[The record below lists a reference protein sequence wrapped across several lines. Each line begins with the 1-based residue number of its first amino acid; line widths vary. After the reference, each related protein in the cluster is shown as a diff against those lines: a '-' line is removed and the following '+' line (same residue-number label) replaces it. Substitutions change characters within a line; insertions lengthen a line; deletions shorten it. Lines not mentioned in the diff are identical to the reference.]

1 MRFMNLIPR
10 NFLFDDDLEDFF
22 VTKPSKR
29 GEMKC
34 DIYEKDNKYY
44 IELDAPG
51 FDKKDINIECDKG
64 YLTVTAVK
72 NEEDNDENK
81 NYIRRERS
89 YGKYQRSFYIGEV
102 DSENVKAE
110 FKHGML
116 KIVVPKQKEA
126 ETKKR
131 IEIE

>member
-1 MRFMNLIPR
+1 MNLIPR
-10 NFLFDDDLEDFF
+10 KFYLDDVFDDFES
-22 VTKPSKR
+22 TNN
-29 GEMKC
+29 MKC
-34 DIYEKDNKYY
+34 DIYEKDGDYH
-44 IELDAPG
+44 IEMDIPVFG
-51 FDKKDINIECDKG
+51 KKDINIECDKG

>member
-1 MRFMNLIPR
+1 MNLIPR

-51 FDKKDINIECDKG
+51 FDKKDINIEVKDG
-64 YLTVTAVK
+64 YLTIKASKETEDK
-72 NEEDNDENK
+72 EETK
-81 NYIRRERS
+81 NYIRRERVV
-89 YGKYQRSFYIGEV
+89 GSFTKSFALGDV
-102 DSENVKAE
+102 DTDKIDAKFEN
-110 FKHGML
+110 GIL
-116 KIVVPKQKEA
+116 NITVPKKEIQ
-126 ETKKR
+126 ENKKY
-131 IEIE
+131 IEVK

>member
-1 MRFMNLIPR
+1 MMDLNPR
-10 NFLFDDDLEDFF
+10 KFYLDDIFDDF
-22 VTKPSKR
+22 VTSKR
-29 GEMKC
+29 EQGLKC
-34 DIYEKDNKYY
+34 DIYEKDGDYH
-44 IELDAPG
+44 IEMDIPG

-116 KIVVPKQKEA
+116 KIVVPKQKEV

>member
-1 MRFMNLIPR
+1 MNIIPR
-10 NFLFDDDLEDFF
+10 SFFFDDDDLDNFF
-22 VTKPSKR
+22 LTTPKR
-29 GEMKC
+29 NDMKC
-34 DIYEKDNKYY
+34 DIYEENNEYHID
-44 IELDAPG
+44 IDVPG
-51 FDKKDINIECDKG
+51 FDKKDINIEVKDG
-64 YLTVTAVK
+64 YLTVSAK
-72 NEEDNDENK
+72 KEHEDKEKKK

-116 KIVVPKQKEA
+116 KIVVPKQKEV